1 EQLGKRE
8 TLRDFYSPLKAPG
21 QPEWEELLRGG
32 PLLILLDE
40 LPPYFQAA
48 KAVEVGRST
57 LDEVT
62 TTALANLMVAV
73 RSGKLP
79 NVCVVLTDLSGAAYG
94 EGGAALSAALSNLE
108 KEANRGAVR
117 IDPVRL
123 NTNELYD
130 ILRTR
135 LFERL
140 PDAEAVEAVAE
151 AHARVLDDARKM

>member
-1 EQLGKRE
+1 
-8 TLRDFYSPLKAPG
+8 
-21 QPEWEELLRGG
+21 
-32 PLLILLDE
+32 
-40 LPPYFQAA
+40 
-48 KAVEVGRST
+48 
-57 LDEVT
+57 
-62 TTALANLMVAV
+62 
-73 RSGKLP
+73 
-79 NVCVVLTDLSGAAYG
+79 LTDLSGAAYG

-140 PDAEAVEAVAE
+140 PDAEAVEAVAG
-151 AHARVLDDARKM
+151 AQARVLDDARKMDITTASPTQLKAEIGAAYPFHPAIRELYARFKENKNFQQTRALIRIMRIVVARLWEGGLAGQRYLVGAHDYDLLQQ